1 MFEIYSDSTLDYIE
15 EFNDLTLSLR
25 TMDNDDM
32 INEACMEM
40 MVLLNAQYT
49 NNVVLEKVDIGAN
62 SNKPTARNIETL
74 GGHIADYFRRI
85 VKFVQGL
92 IDKFMNNL
100 TSTFDDEYD
109 WFKKN
114 SQYLDIDKMPKEV
127 RKDIKLSAIN
137 YDEGISRLEASIS
150 NGNKFT
156 QFIQDGIKKIEKDV
170 EIGKINDLNA
180 LNYIIEKIVTDQD
193 MKAIFSSKE
202 SVAKAAK
209 MYYMGEDK
217 EAQPMQDYQNE
228 KAIERINKMKEF
240 IGRYRNTCNSLK
252 SSLDAFKNGIDAAA
266 KSFER
271 GQSTKVSSEGF
282 YANMYSILEESSI
295 FAPGVFTGAK
305 VSYIDEQ
312 LSGVT
317 GVGNNNPP
325 ASTQNNQ
332 NNTTGGSNPPTGG
345 TGNQN
350 QGNPPDGEAVTT
362 PKDMSEENRVKVAKK
377 LTELASGVCSGV
389 MSALQTI
396 KDHYMG
402 ILQQVVSAVKKY
414 QGIKEEDKAN
424 KKYNYNKA
432 SQEYKAGQREA
443 DKKGFFS
450 GLAYRLKTPKPSE

>member
-1 MFEIYSDSTLDYIE
+1 MFEVYSDSTLDYIE

-40 MVLLNAQYT
+40 MVLLNTQYT
-49 NNVVLEKVDIGAN
+49 NSMVLEKVDIGAN
-62 SNKPTARNIETL
+62 SQKPTARNIETL

-114 SQYLDIDKMPKEV
+114 SEFIDKMPKEV
-127 RKDIKLSAIN
+127 RKDIKITAIN
-137 YDEGISRLEASIS
+137 YDEGVKRLEASIS

-156 QFIQDGIKKIEKDV
+156 QFIQDGIKKIERDA
-170 EIGKINDLNA
+170 EIGKITDLDS
-180 LNYIIEKIVTDQD
+180 LKYIIEKIVTDQD

-202 SVAKAAK
+202 NVAKAAK
-209 MYYMGEDK
+209 MYFMGEDEK
-217 EAQPMQDYQNE
+217 AQPMQEYKNDE
-228 KAIERINKMKEF
+228 AIKRINVMKEF

-266 KSFER
+266 KNFER
-271 GQSTKVSSEGF
+271 GQATKVSSEGF
-282 YANMYSILEESSI
+282 YANMYSILEESSV

-305 VSYIDEQ
+305 VSY
-312 LSGVT
+312 VT
-317 GVGNNNPP
+317 EDPNGLTNVGDDTKKDNPPPKDDKKQTEPTKTENNP
-325 ASTQNNQ
+325 TDNQ
-332 NNTTGGSNPPTGG
+332 AT
-345 TGNQN
+345 
-350 QGNPPDGEAVTT
+350 TT

-402 ILQQVVSAVKKY
+402 ILQQVVNAVKKY
-414 QGIKEEDKAN
+414 QGIKEEDMAN
-424 KKYNYNKA
+424 KNFNYEKDLAKHKA
-432 SQEYKAGQREA
+432 QREEA
-443 DKKGFFS
+443 KKG
-450 GLAYRLKTPKPSE
+450 GLVSHIKDIFNNPPPTKPKRK

>member
-1 MFEIYSDSTLDYIE
+1 
-15 EFNDLTLSLR
+15 
-25 TMDNDDM
+25 
-32 INEACMEM
+32 
-40 MVLLNAQYT
+40 
-49 NNVVLEKVDIGAN
+49 
-62 SNKPTARNIETL
+62 
-74 GGHIADYFRRI
+74 
-85 VKFVQGL
+85 
-92 IDKFMNNL
+92 MNNL

-271 GQSTKVSSEGF
+271 GQATKVSSEGF
-282 YANMYSILEESSI
+282 YANMYSILEESSV

-305 VSYIDEQ
+305 VSYVDELTVVPQ
-312 LSGVT
+312 PS
-317 GVGNNNPP
+317 NNNPP

-332 NNTTGGSNPPTGG
+332 NNPTTGGNNPPNSG
-345 TGNQN
+345 TGNNNNQN
-350 QGNPPDGEAVTT
+350 QGNPPDGEAVAT

-424 KKYNYNKA
+424 KNFNYNKD
-432 SQEYKAGQREA
+432 KAKYDAGKAEA
-443 DKKGFFS
+443 DKKGLFS
-450 GLAYRLKTPKPSE
+450 GLAYRLSNVKPSKPK